1 MSLNKRKKSIG
12 FRGARSHGYG
22 SHKKHRGSGHRG
34 GHGMA
39 GTGKRADS
47 KKTMIWKDTKYFG
60 RFGFASKNALKIKS
74 INLFYI
80 ETHIDLLVKNGVA
93 KKEGD
98 AYAINLKDLK
108 CNKLLGSGT
117 VTKKYNI
124 TTDFAS
130 ASAVDKVQEAKGKVI
145 MRVRKEKPG
154 KVEEKVAA
162 PKKKK

>member
-1 MSLNKRKKSIG
+1 MSLNKRKKSIA

-22 SHKKHRGSGHRG
+22 SHKKHRGSGHQG

-47 KKTMIWKDTKYFG
+47 KKTMIWKDVKYFG
-60 RFGFASKNALKIKS
+60 RHGFASKNTIKIKS
-74 INLFYI
+74 LNLFYI
-80 ETHIDLLVKNGVA
+80 ETHLDLLIKNGVA

-98 AYAINLKDLK
+98 TYNINLKDLK

-117 VTKKYNI
+117 VTNKYHI

-130 ASAVDKVQEAKGKVI
+130 ASAVAKVEEAKGKVV
-145 MRVRKEKPG
+145 VRAVKIEKPAKVKAEKPG
-154 KVEEKVAA
+154 KK
-162 PKKKK
+162 